1 VLFAVHLADN
11 PLLGTINKTGLKR
24 NPSPGFKDSRLQ
36 RFNVRSAEI
45 CILAGGL
52 SRRMGRDKSLL
63 RLGSTTMLGHIR
75 NNARATGLPVR
86 VIRRDCVTKC
96 GPLGGIY
103 TALKGTR
110 ADAVL
115 FLACDMPLVTKE
127 VIEFVLGHFG
137 DNSGNVKVPI
147 GALFVRTRG
156 RPGFPFILQRENV
169 VTVHHQIEKGELSL
183 QSLAKTLKATILPL
197 ERPWSRLLYNI
208 NTPRE
213 WAIIRHRQPW

>member
-1 VLFAVHLADN
+1 MTKSGSKRK
-11 PLLGTINKTGLKR
+11 PGRGLKDLTLR
-24 NPSPGFKDSRLQ
+24 

-45 CILAGGL
+45 CILAGG
-52 SRRMGRDKSLL
+52 SSKRMGRDKSGL
-63 RLGSTTMLGHIR
+63 RLGSTSMLGHIR
-75 NNARATGLPVR
+75 KHARATGLPVR
-86 VIRRDCVTKC
+86 VIRRDCVPKC

-103 TALKGTR
+103 TALKTTR

-137 DNSGNVKVPI
+137 DTSGNAKDPI

-156 RPGFPFILQRENV
+156 RPGFPFILQRENMAI
-169 VTVHHQIEKGELSL
+169 VHQQIEKGELSL
-183 QSLAKTLKATILPL
+183 QSLAKALKATILPL
-197 ERPWSRLLYNI
+197 KRPWSRLLFNI

-213 WAIIRHRQPW
+213 WAIVRHGQRAPALW